1 MEINTP
7 YKNYFEKYTA
17 LVPESNVDKALEAQD
32 AKLNEFISRVS
43 EENGAY
49 AYREGKWTLKEML
62 QHLIDT
68 ERIFTYRA
76 LAIARKDEANLP
88 GYDENNYADNSAAN
102 RRTWASLAAEI
113 MSLRKCTKLLFQSF
127 TEEMLA
133 SAGTFNN
140 ITGDVNTLGFI
151 IVGHAYHHIQI
162 AEEKYFPAISK

>member
-17 LVPESNVDKALEAQD
+17 LVPESNVGKALEAQD

-43 EENGAY
+43 EENAAY

-76 LAIARKDEANLP
+76 LAISRKDEANLP

-102 RRTWASLAAEI
+102 LRTWASLTEEMMA
-113 MSLRKCTKLLFQSF
+113 LRKCTKLLFESF
-127 TEEMLA
+127 TEEMLDY
-133 SAGTFNN
+133 SGTFNN
-140 ITGDVNTLGFI
+140 ISGDVKTLGFI
-151 IVGHAYHHIQI
+151 VVGHAYHHINV
-162 AEEKYFPAISK
+162 AEEKYFTQI